1 MQPND
6 LPTPTNRISCPECG
20 NNEDFYEIAENVTLT
35 THYTQN
41 KDGSFT
47 PDPEEDNTQILGEV
61 KLICGQCQK
70 DLSMFH
76 QRFTEMIF

>member
-6 LPTPTNRISCPECG
+6 LPAPTNRIVCPECG
-20 NNEDFYEIAENVTLT
+20 NDKDFYEIAENATLT
-35 THYTQN
+35 TLYTQN

-47 PDPEEDNTQILGEV
+47 PLEDNSQVFGEI
-61 KLICGQCQK
+61 KLICAQCQK

-76 QRFTEMIF
+76 QRFSEMLF

>member
-6 LPTPTNRISCPECG
+6 LPTPANRIVCPECG
-20 NNEDFYEIAENVTLT
+20 NDEEFYEVAENVILT
-35 THYTQN
+35 TLYTQN

-47 PDPEEDNTQILGEV
+47 PLEDTSQVLGAM
-61 KLICGQCQK
+61 KLLCAQCQK

-76 QRFTEMIF
+76 QRFSEMLF